1 MRHPLGPALSLVL
14 TLASAPPV
22 LAQSSPSAAREVETR
37 SLAQYRAEQRA
48 GARRLAKFDDLD
60 FNVYTNQR
68 WDLLKR
74 SHAPDVLV
82 HYPDGHTTRG
92 LPKHVD
98 ELKGQ
103 FVFMPDTRIR
113 IHPVRVA
120 GGEWTSV
127 IGVLEGT
134 FTKPMP
140 LGGGRFAPPTG
151 KKLTLTM
158 CTVGHWNNKG
168 VMDEEFLFWD
178 NATFAKQIGLS
189 K

>member
-1 MRHPLGPALSLVL
+1 MTNRSGSALAL
-14 TLASAPPV
+14 TLALVASV
-22 LAQSSPSAAREVETR
+22 LARPSPSAARKVAART
-37 SLAQYRAEQRA
+37 LAQYRAERRA
-48 GARRLAKFDDLD
+48 GARRLATFDDLD

-68 WDLLKR
+68 WNLLKR
-74 SHAPDVLV
+74 SHAPNVLV

-92 LPKHVD
+92 IPEHVE

-113 IHPVRVA
+113 VHPVRVA

-140 LGGGRFAPPTG
+140 LGGGKFARPTG
-151 KKLTLTM
+151 KRLKLTM
-158 CTVGHWNNKG
+158 CTVGHWTKSG
-168 VMDEEFLFWD
+168 LMDEEYLFWD
-178 NATFAKQIGLS
+178 NATFAKQIGLA

>member
-1 MRHPLGPALSLVL
+1 MRNPSGFAL
-14 TLASAPPV
+14 TLALTLVLVPSV
-22 LAQSSPSAAREVETR
+22 LAQSSPSDARKVAART
-37 SLAQYRAEQRA
+37 LAQYRAERRA
-48 GARRLAKFDDLD
+48 GTRRLAVFDDLD

-68 WDLLKR
+68 WNLLKR
-74 SHAPDVLV
+74 SHSRDVLV

-92 LPKHVD
+92 IPKHID

-113 IHPVRVA
+113 VHPIRVA
-120 GGEWTSV
+120 GGEWTSL

-140 LGGGRFAPPTG
+140 LGGGKFVQPTG
-151 KKLTLTM
+151 KRLRLTT
-158 CTVGHWNNKG
+158 CTVGHWNKAG
-168 VMDEEFLFWD
+168 VMDEEYLFWD
-178 NATFAKQIGLS
+178 NDTFAKQIGLS